1 MKKNFVL
8 YIAVVSFCLFLSG
21 CKVSVSSSYETKLL
35 APKNFAV
42 KEGKGCVM
50 LVWDLPEENTSEDVE
65 YFVEYDGK
73 TVPVDKS
80 ACCKKISGLQNGTEY
95 TFTLYGQ
102 KMQSGKKGYVSTAKA
117 TPSEDGIDMADSVH
131 QGYVVWFNLYERKD
145 KKTLVAKNTNDGRIV
160 WPSEIASAYDQNR
173 DVSAYEDN
181 YTEVEKLIVRVPSN
195 ITGCLR

>member
-117 TPSEDGIDMADSVH
+117 TPSEDGIDMADLDFVRTSAVSDYTATVQRPPRPRILH
-131 QGYVVWFNLYERKD
+131 ACRMGRNNNIITTKNL
-145 KKTLVAKNTNDGRIV
+145 
-160 WPSEIASAYDQNR
+160 QQ
-173 DVSAYEDN
+173 
-181 YTEVEKLIVRVPSN
+181 
-195 ITGCLR
+195 